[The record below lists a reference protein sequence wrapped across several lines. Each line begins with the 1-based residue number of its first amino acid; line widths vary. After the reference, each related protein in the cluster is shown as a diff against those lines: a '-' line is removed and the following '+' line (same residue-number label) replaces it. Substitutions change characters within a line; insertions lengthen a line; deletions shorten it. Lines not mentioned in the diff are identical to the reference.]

1 MEKQK
6 NTRFYLGVILLL
18 VLLGVGLFFAN
29 QQFSNAALAHL
40 RPDKLGLDASDV
52 ARNVGDVITD
62 PFAQGAEAIKN
73 KDFKKAV
80 SFFET
85 VTKDSP
91 TYTQACL
98 LLAYAQF
105 ELKNY
110 ARAIANTKIVINQS
124 TNRLSTQKAEWL
136 QLQAMLAND
145 ETATPAFDALL
156 DKIAQDEKHLVQ
168 KEAGSLKQSMNSF
181 WRGLVF

>member
-1 MEKQK
+1 MEKQT
-6 NTRFYLGVILLL
+6 NNRFYLGIILLL
-18 VLLGVGLFFAN
+18 VLLAIGFFFAN
-29 QQFSNAALAHL
+29 QQFSNSALANL
-40 RPDKLGLDASDV
+40 RPDKLGLDASDI
-52 ARNVGDVITD
+52 ARNVGDDITD
-62 PFAQGAEAIKN
+62 PFAQGTEAIKN

-80 SFFET
+80 SFFEN

-110 ARAIANTKIVINQS
+110 ASAIAHTKIVSNQS
-124 TNRLSTQKAEWL
+124 SNRLSIQKAEWL

-145 ETATPAFDALL
+145 ETDSPAFDALL
-156 DKIAQDEKHLVQ
+156 DKIAQDDKHLVQ
-168 KEAGSLKQSMNSF
+168 KEAGNLKQSMNSF